1 MASSIEHC
9 RYKDANRVTQN
20 NQTELAL
27 PDGLYV
33 RLVGILEKLISVIL
47 AICRKIA
54 IVSLGLMVIIML
66 LQVFFRYVLNNSLAW
81 PDEAA
86 RFCMLW
92 MTGLMAPSA
101 YRWGNFVAIDLVKNL
116 VFKRLGDILILII
129 LLLGLSVLIVALMQ
143 AERHVNSG
151 WLFNS
156 SSLKIPLQLIGQ
168 ESIRVKLAWMYVS
181 LPVGFL
187 LMILV
192 SVELILKKVHEVF
205 DSSVNYGSPPDQI
218 SAIAE

>member
-1 MASSIEHC
+1 MA
-9 RYKDANRVTQN
+9 
-20 NQTELAL
+20 
-27 PDGLYV
+27 
-33 RLVGILEKLISVIL
+33 
-47 AICRKIA
+47 
-54 IVSLGLMVIIML
+54 LMVFIML

-101 YRWGNFVAIDLVKNL
+101 YRWGNFVAINL
-116 VFKRLGDILILII
+116 LKDTIGRRVGGILSLLILF
-129 LLLGLSVLIVALMQ
+129 LGLLVLIVALQQ
-143 AERHVNSG
+143 AERHINSG

-168 ESIRVKLAWMYVS
+168 ESVRVKLAWMYMS
-181 LPVGFL
+181 LPVGFV

-192 SVELILKKVHEVF
+192 SFELILKKSHEIL
-205 DSSVNYGSPPDQI
+205 DSSVDYGSSPDQI

>member
-1 MASSIEHC
+1 MTKGRATEGGASPF
-9 RYKDANRVTQN
+9 RQVVA
-20 NQTELAL
+20 
-27 PDGLYV
+27 G
-33 RLVGILEKLISVIL
+33 LEKVNSTLLLV
-47 AICRKIA
+47 CRRIA

-101 YRWGNFVAIDLVKNL
+101 YRWGNFVAIDLIKD
-116 VFKRLGDILILII
+116 FLGQRWGGILSLLI
-129 LLLGLSVLIVALMQ
+129 LLLGAFVLVIALQ
-143 AERHVNSG
+143 HAEKHINSG

-168 ESIRVKLAWMYVS
+168 ESIRIKLAWMYMS
-181 LPVGFL
+181 LPLGFV

-192 SVELILKKVHEVF
+192 SIELILKKTHEVF
-205 DSSVNYGSPPDQI
+205 DSSIHYAPPADRI

>member
-1 MASSIEHC
+1 MTYFNALVSGLERVNTALLLVC
-9 RYKDANRVTQN
+9 RQ
-20 NQTELAL
+20 
-27 PDGLYV
+27 
-33 RLVGILEKLISVIL
+33 
-47 AICRKIA
+47 IA
-54 IVSLGLMVIIML
+54 IVSMGLMVIIML

-101 YRWGNFVAIDLVKNL
+101 YRWGNFVAIDLVKDFL
-116 VFKRLGDILILII
+116 SRRLGAVLTLVI
-129 LLLGLSVLIVALMQ
+129 LLLGLAVLIVALQQ
-143 AERHVNSG
+143 ASRHINSG

-168 ESIRVKLAWMYVS
+168 ESVRVKLAYMYLS
-181 LPVGFL
+181 LPVGFA

-192 SVELILKKVHEVF
+192 SVELILKRAHELF
-205 DSSVNYGSPPDQI
+205 DSSVEYGPPPDRI
-218 SAIAE
+218 SAVAE

>member
-1 MASSIEHC
+1 
-9 RYKDANRVTQN
+9 
-20 NQTELAL
+20 
-27 PDGLYV
+27 
-33 RLVGILEKLISVIL
+33 
-47 AICRKIA
+47 
-54 IVSLGLMVIIML
+54 MVFIML

-101 YRWGNFVAIDLVKNL
+101 YRWGNFVAINL
-116 VFKRLGDILILII
+116 LKDTIGRRVGGILSLLILF
-129 LLLGLSVLIVALMQ
+129 LGLLVLIVALQQ
-143 AERHVNSG
+143 AERHINSG

-168 ESIRVKLAWMYVS
+168 ESVRVKLAWMYMS
-181 LPVGFL
+181 LPVGFV

-192 SVELILKKVHEVF
+192 SFELILKKSHEIL
-205 DSSVNYGSPPDQI
+205 DSSVDYGSSPDQI

>member
-1 MASSIEHC
+1 MA
-9 RYKDANRVTQN
+9 
-20 NQTELAL
+20 
-27 PDGLYV
+27 
-33 RLVGILEKLISVIL
+33 
-47 AICRKIA
+47 
-54 IVSLGLMVIIML
+54 LMVFIML

-101 YRWGNFVAIDLVKNL
+101 YRWGNFVAINL
-116 VFKRLGDILILII
+116 LKDTIGRRVGGILSLLILF
-129 LLLGLSVLIVALMQ
+129 LGLLVLIVALQQ
-143 AERHVNSG
+143 AERHINSG

-168 ESIRVKLAWMYVS
+168 ESVRVKLAWMYMS
-181 LPVGFL
+181 LPVGFV

-192 SVELILKKVHEVF
+192 SFELILKKLHEIL
-205 DSSVNYGSPPDQI
+205 DSSVDYGSSPDQI

>member
-1 MASSIEHC
+1 MPKRSSTAGGASPYRQVIAGLERVNSSLLLVC
-9 RYKDANRVTQN
+9 RR
-20 NQTELAL
+20 
-27 PDGLYV
+27 
-33 RLVGILEKLISVIL
+33 
-47 AICRKIA
+47 IA

-101 YRWGNFVAIDLVKNL
+101 YRWGNFVAIDLIRD
-116 VFKRLGDILILII
+116 FLGQRWGGILSLFI
-129 LLLGLSVLIVALMQ
+129 LLLGAVVLVVALQQ
-143 AERHVNSG
+143 AERHINSG

-168 ESIRVKLAWMYVS
+168 ESIRIKLAWMYLS
-181 LPVGFL
+181 LPVGFV
-187 LMILV
+187 LMIFV
-192 SVELILKKVHEVF
+192 SIELILKKIHEVV
-205 DSSVNYGSPPDQI
+205 DSSIHYEPPPDRI
-218 SAIAE
+218 SAVAE